1 MRQFL
6 ALLMISLSLSGAVY
20 AQSSADFDLVKP
32 TIDTFMDGASR
43 NDATIHEQF
52 WHDDLTYTSSNG
64 TRFGKQQLMQ
74 GVISAGPT
82 VPAEDYWSWYTA
94 EEFSYKPFGDMV
106 IINFMLVA
114 HSESNAGYGRE
125 EYFNSGVLV
134 WQDGRWQALNWQATK
149 RQPD

>member
-1 MRQFL
+1 MQNIFMTL
-6 ALLMISLSLSGAVY
+6 AVLLGLSNSVQALST
-20 AQSSADFDLVKP
+20 ADFELIQP
-32 TIDTFMDGASR
+32 TIDTFMAGASR

-82 VPAEDYWSWYTA
+82 VVAADYWRWYTA
-94 EEFSYKPFGDMV
+94 EELSYKPFGDLV

-125 EYFNSGVLV
+125 EYFNSGVML

-149 RQPD
+149 RHAE

>member
-1 MRQFL
+1 MKQLFFS
-6 ALLMISLSLSGAVY
+6 LLLFVSSSSAGM
-20 AQSSADFDLVKP
+20 AQSTADFDLLKP

-43 NDATIHEQF
+43 NDATIHDQF

-82 VPAEDYWSWYTA
+82 MPAADYWSWYTA
-94 EEFSYKPFGDMV
+94 EELSYKPFGDVV
-106 IINFMLVA
+106 IINFVLVA

-125 EYFNSGVLV
+125 EYFNSGVML

-149 RQPD
+149 RQPE

>member
-1 MRQFL
+1 MQKIF
-6 ALLMISLSLSGAVY
+6 LSLMLLFTSCHSAW
-20 AQSSADFDLVKP
+20 AQSTADVDLLKS

-74 GVISAGPT
+74 GVVSAGKTIPT
-82 VPAEDYWSWYTA
+82 DHAWSWYTA
-94 EEFSYKPFGDMV
+94 EALSYKPFGDLV
-106 IINFMLVA
+106 IINFVLVA
-114 HSESNAGYGRE
+114 HSENNAGYGRE
-125 EYFNSGVLV
+125 EYFNSGVML

-149 RQPD
+149 RQQQ